1 MLLRLTHELPSDKT
15 YQLRRALMMV
25 AVPLVLITIV
35 LYVLPSISSNES
47 IEDYTLTHRRISPDN
62 RASSFYAVFFDVGSH
77 IHIPRRSQ
85 SRPYSHWQR
94 SRAIH
99 SEFKALCSLE
109 IDEIV
114 QTLLASDNA
123 ELKGIMKSLVVIAR
137 NQGWKQLFSGLSINY
152 IKVVSSVAIGFT
164 VYDTMKS
171 YLRVPSRDD
180 AAVEVV
186 TFCLG
191 KTEDVWTDKVV
202 ESATKACGDRVLR
215 ELHEWEQHKKGYGH
229 GK

>member
-1 MLLRLTHELPSDKT
+1 MLAATFTFHVDRNLDL
-15 YQLRRALMMV
+15 
-25 AVPLVLITIV
+25 
-35 LYVLPSISSNES
+35 
-47 IEDYTLTHRRISPDN
+47 
-62 RASSFYAVFFDVGSH
+62 
-77 IHIPRRSQ
+77 IHIG
-85 SRPYSHWQR
+85 
-94 SRAIH
+94 
-99 SEFKALCSLE
+99 KDLE
-109 IDEIV
+109 LFIQV

-186 TFCLG
+186 TNNRISQPSSQ
-191 KTEDVWTDKVV
+191 T
-202 ESATKACGDRVLR
+202 
-215 ELHEWEQHKKGYGH
+215 Q
-229 GK
+229 